1 VFARAM
7 RDLDGAFGAPTQSTI
22 LDEKDQRALLKDALK
37 EAGFF
42 SDVLNNHT
50 PQQILEAMAHFRMKQ
65 AFPDK

>member
-1 VFARAM
+1 MKERLERLIGLAARPMDIGTFHAVFARAM

-42 SDVLNNHT
+42 SD
-50 PQQILEAMAHFRMKQ
+50 
-65 AFPDK
+65 